1 MKEEFKKLYD
11 YIINSGDEE
20 KMHVLGKVTCG
31 LMERMIET
39 SPQTAREYIDQ
50 LQAVKWYNYVTPY
63 EADQIV
69 IKMTP
74 KPSWNYTEWSR
85 MMSKLE
91 LELKMSE
98 EPYYNECAL
107 YVTMCMISS
116 DSGSTIAGLMND
128 NGISLDSIVMFKFIY
143 RLAID
148 KLKDGDRMFS
158 IRSYFR
164 L

>member
-31 LMERMIET
+31 LMERMIEIN
-39 SPQTAREYIDQ
+39 PQTAREYIDQ
-50 LQAVKWYNYVTPY
+50 MQAVKWHNYVTPY

-85 MMSKLE
+85 MMSKME
-91 LELKMSE
+91 LQMSE

-116 DSGSTIAGLMND
+116 DSGSTITDLMKD
-128 NGISLDSIVMFKFIY
+128 NGVSSDSVVMFRFIY
-143 RLAID
+143 HLAID
-148 KLKDGDRMFS
+148 KLKDRDRMFN

>member
-1 MKEEFKKLYD
+1 MKEEFKKLYE

-31 LMERMIET
+31 LMDRMIEIN
-39 SPQTAREYIDQ
+39 PQTAREYIDQ
-50 LQAVKWYNYVTPY
+50 MQAVKWHNYVTPY
-63 EADQIV
+63 EADIIV
-69 IKMTP
+69 AKMTP

-85 MMSKLE
+85 MMTKME
-91 LELKMSE
+91 LQMSE

-116 DSGSTIAGLMND
+116 DSGSTIIGLIND
-128 NGISLDSIVMFKFIY
+128 NGISLDSNIMFRFINH
-143 RLAID
+143 LAID
-148 KLKDGDRMFS
+148 KLKDRDRMYNV
-158 IRSYFR
+158 RSYFR

>member
-1 MKEEFKKLYD
+1 MKEEFRKLYE

-20 KMHVLGKVTCG
+20 KMHILGSVTCS
-31 LMERMIET
+31 MMDRMIET
-39 SPQTAREYIDQ
+39 SQQAAREYIDQ
-50 LQAVKWYNYVTPY
+50 LQAVKWHNYVTPY
-63 EADQIV
+63 EADIIV
-69 IKMTP
+69 AKMTP

-85 MMSKLE
+85 MMSKME
-91 LELKMSE
+91 LQMSE

-116 DSGSTIAGLMND
+116 DSGSTIIGLIND
-128 NGISLDSIVMFKFIY
+128 NGISLDSNIMFRFIY
-143 RLAID
+143 KLAID
-148 KLKDGDRMFS
+148 KLKDRDRMFN